1 MFFFRQSFTSDELGS
16 FDGQDTVTLRES
28 EKKLN
33 QLLKHRISSM
43 KISQQINLVA
53 PNVEEGT
60 NNMDESKTQTSQS
73 EEAAKFQT
81 TYEDALEEM
90 MSSVYEST
98 RLDPGKKRVGRIAE
112 NKVTTSSS
120 DGNHKNNIK
129 QISDEK
135 TDSDETCSRKGVAP
149 LLDRSSKV
157 DNVVE
162 SSHSKQSHIDS
173 KPMFDSISDNEY
185 SDLEGGDEKL
195 LEICRKNASEGGLK
209 TNKLSLPSFDAETIQ
224 EKDLESTKSVN
235 SSEDP
240 LKLSKKETSTIDS
253 SAIFIKASDRLKHVI
268 DNQRLPQDSDCN
280 KSGQSLRSK
289 LSDQINTIHKVGAP
303 SGGSLRGLKQNINR
317 DKLMPPGRMAS
328 LKPGTLFDLNNDKPQ
343 RQRPTLKRKLIPTAQ
358 NTLSGKTNAI
368 NASDIISKL
377 SENDLKKLI
386 TEHIGKLPT
395 PPNLQLINSSISS
408 SIKHNSSL
416 RSPFIANHTNQQF
429 PTWENNGSQ
438 DTNFQATNIKITN
451 TTTTDYSDRINCANS
466 KVIEDSESFWPSSTY
481 NQCWRRIRNDPRRG
495 GAQNMSTSNL
505 AYPSNEVFEKP
516 SYSTNATESQKNNAV
531 QVRGSLINSIYNPPD
546 LHIDPLKSPC
556 YDGSSTPNAFAI
568 NCYNTNMENQVIQ
581 QMNTDIET
589 SKSQAVMPVST
600 NPPVNYDN
608 VYGEQ
613 HPNIFQRPSLMGTP
627 SMYNY
632 SSAIQLQSPMSPYGA
647 NQDIRFQNY
656 PGHPQ
661 VRQNYPRY
669 SSSQSY
675 KEWKAEQNQEA
686 RNFSQATYYDRQA
699 GNRNNYQNNY
709 GWSQNTVS
717 QLSDS
722 NRDTANRYTRHD
734 STRQEITQNDSS
746 KKQEIPKADNGL
758 NKISKRDPRR
768 KSLEESME
776 KKEKANSNNSAQV
789 ETIKSSSHD
798 YRARVRSPSRDKIR
812 FRSYERSLDRRRY
825 PSNSSDRSSNHRKSK
840 SCDKD
845 SLQPKHDSDTH
856 LYQTKLHSDT
866 TSQKTGLCNG
876 FDKKFKIPK
885 IKRDTDEILS
895 CKTNIKDISINKST
909 GCKVSNSSIKQKNVS
924 TIEERQRNRDNVQLS
939 EDNLTET
946 RDFVNERKSIC
957 NEITVNEINMTK
969 PSEISVDNVI
979 GEGSQIT
986 STVKS
991 KDKVIEPK
999 EESMS
1004 NDEGSCVNVDQ
1015 TSPYRR
1021 SSRLNK
1027 LEKTRVLSGK
1037 SSKRE
1042 KHPAKQTGI
1051 KDDGTS
1057 IEDTLN
1063 EIDKVSDENI
1073 NELESNI
1080 DRQQDVFIRRVGIEL
1095 EIKNKTFEPDR
1106 LEKDSPELK
1115 TTDISKES
1123 ILNPSKTIKESQN
1136 FESRTEIA
1144 DIPPLSSTKPLD
1156 EDLEIGSEL
1165 NTEDL
1170 SKKST
1175 SVACTLSSIDTKL
1188 VDMNSKETAKQFI
1201 SSPGVSS
1208 DVILKERDTKET
1220 KKNNITDC
1228 AIDLSIKKR
1237 SNTSVVLNETE
1248 AVTELINVNQKPET
1262 VTQIIHK
1269 NCKVGDSLDISD
1281 IKSNESIP
1289 AKRKDTHTII
1299 KNRITPQ
1306 QLQDLL
1312 GVVISADKLQKVA
1325 DILAAE
1331 ENVSSGDLEN
1341 LDEQNKSLAQSSTE
1355 KSKNNTENVDQGN
1368 ISNLDSNGATDND
1381 NQMDPHENISVN
1393 NSISIKRKGG
1403 KKTYKRKVIWKKKKK
1418 NNVKPKLYIKND
1430 SSVPKTKK
1438 PTKKKNELDRLQD
1451 DISKYHDSEA
1461 IATASGLRL
1470 CRLNKEKPI
1479 LHLPSSTAHQVSKR
1493 NTADKC
1499 VKAKEISLSDN
1510 NTEYSSDSNS
1520 DFDAPMA
1527 KLTEKFKNKYRPVVS
1542 ENVDQKLISEKSV
1555 IDKKS
1560 EIDKPG
1566 GNATF
1571 TNKSV
1576 ENKNNEN
1583 LKSLNSYTMPSVNFI
1598 EGGPL
1603 NENLANNLELNDT
1616 TQSLT
1621 CKPDTTSNSI
1631 QEKLPTETCCETTSE
1646 RNADTDN
1653 KESNELVSISKSK
1666 PGRKSLSR
1674 NILSKYG
1681 IKKRKKNNWSVGII
1695 QKSKSKKRTKI
1706 IPLGNLDSLEK
1717 MSNNDELSEKNVT
1730 SSADCTLQ
1738 VATDSNETPNDAFDN
1753 IQKEGCFDYS
1763 DESYD
1768 HSRIVTDVSNSYK
1781 ELSDAAVMSISAL
1794 SNKNHNSDVVDKLY
1808 AKLSSGQESDGSL
1821 TDIQHL
1827 IGRRKSSS
1835 TSPSLEMTITNEAS
1849 SLSQCLVE
1857 EGIKTVNSCSE
1868 ELDSDSEIGTFA
1880 TKLFHDIDSSDN
1892 DALDNDLLSEGDLD
1906 IVKSPDKNIPLLFEN
1921 QVDRCKALLD
1931 TQQSFEPKAKIY
1943 ETSLPEGSNFS
1954 EFTHIMR
1961 KLKTCEMRQAEKIS
1975 TCVGGLEALSAE
1987 CGMMFLCTVK
1997 IFNRNC
2003 EFQTTLLEKLGQHV
2017 NETHHNSWW
2026 DGTCRECFV
2035 FFKQDLLSHDK
2046 ASIYTQS
2053 RAFCHLVRKHVPF
2066 VMKQNEQIGSST
2078 LKEGT

>member
-1 MFFFRQSFTSDELGS
+1 MLFFRQSFTSDELES
-16 FDGQDTVTLRES
+16 FDGQDTVALRES

-33 QLLKHRISSM
+33 QLLQHRLSSM
-43 KISQQINLVA
+43 KTSQKINFVA
-53 PNVEEGT
+53 PNVEERK

-120 DGNHKNNIK
+120 DGNHKNNNE
-129 QISDEK
+129 QISDKK
-135 TDSDETCSRKGVAP
+135 TDSDETCSGKGVAP

-162 SSHSKQSHIDS
+162 SSHSKQLHVDS

-195 LEICRKNASEGGLK
+195 LEICWKNASEGGLK
-209 TNKLSLPSFDAETIQ
+209 NNTLSLPSFDAEIIQ
-224 EKDLESTKSVN
+224 EKDLESSKSVN

-240 LKLSKKETSTIDS
+240 LKLSKKETSTINS
-253 SAIFIKASDRLKHVI
+253 STIFIKASDRLKHVI

-303 SGGSLRGLKQNINR
+303 SGGSLRGLKQNINH
-317 DKLMPPGRMAS
+317 DKLMPPSRLAS

-343 RQRPTLKRKLIPTAQ
+343 RPTFKRKPIPTAQ

-386 TEHIGKLPT
+386 TKHIGKLPT

-416 RSPFIANHTNQQF
+416 SSPFITNHTNQQF
-429 PTWENNGSQ
+429 PTWESNGSQ
-438 DTNFQATNIKITN
+438 DTNFQASNIKITN
-451 TTTTDYSDRINCANS
+451 TTTIDYSDRINCANS

-481 NQCWRRIRNDPRRG
+481 NQCWRRDPRRV

-516 SYSTNATESQKNNAV
+516 TYSTNATESQKNNAV
-531 QVRGSLINSIYNPPD
+531 QVRGSLVNSIYNPPD

-568 NCYNTNMENQVIQ
+568 NSYNTNMENQVIQ

-613 HPNIFQRPSLMGTP
+613 QPNIFQRPSLMGTP

-632 SSAIQLQSPMSPYGA
+632 SSAIQMQSPMSPYGA

-675 KEWKAEQNQEA
+675 REWKAEQNQEA
-686 RNFSQATYYDRQA
+686 RTYSQTSYYDRQA

-709 GWSQNTVS
+709 AWSQNTVS

-722 NRDTANRYTRHD
+722 NRDTANRYLRHD
-734 STRQEITQNDSS
+734 STRQEITQNDTS
-746 KKQEIPKADNGL
+746 KKQEIPKTHNIL
-758 NKISKRDPRR
+758 NKMSKRDPRR
-768 KSLEESME
+768 RSLEESME
-776 KKEKANSNNSAQV
+776 KKEKVNSDNSAQV

-798 YRARVRSPSRDKIR
+798 HRARTRSPSRDKNR
-812 FRSYERSLDRRRY
+812 FRAVRSLDRRRY
-825 PSNSSDRSSNHRKSK
+825 PSNSSDRSSNHRKPK

-845 SLQPKHDSDTH
+845 SLQHKHDKYTH

-866 TSQKTGLCNG
+866 ISQKTGLCNI
-876 FDKKFKIPK
+876 KSFKIPK
-885 IKRDTDEILS
+885 INRDTNEILS
-895 CKTNIKDISINKST
+895 CKTNVKDLSLNKST
-909 GCKVSNSSIKQKNVS
+909 GCKVSNSSIKQKNVP
-924 TIEERQRNRDNVQLS
+924 TIEERQKNRDNVQLS
-939 EDNLTET
+939 EDDLTET
-946 RDFVNERKSIC
+946 RDFDNESKSTC

-969 PSEISVDNVI
+969 PSEISVDNII
-979 GEGSQIT
+979 GEGSQMT

-999 EESMS
+999 EESVS

-1015 TSPYRR
+1015 NSPYRR
-1021 SSRLNK
+1021 SLRLNK
-1027 LEKTRVLSGK
+1027 LEKTKDLSGK
-1037 SSKRE
+1037 ASKRE
-1042 KHPAKQTGI
+1042 KHPAKQTEI

-1063 EIDKVSDENI
+1063 EIDKVSDKNI
-1073 NELESNI
+1073 NQPESNI
-1080 DRQQDVFIRRVGIEL
+1080 DCQQDSFIRRVGIEL
-1095 EIKNKTFEPDR
+1095 EIKNKTSEP
-1106 LEKDSPELK
+1106 EKDFPELK

-1156 EDLEIGSEL
+1156 EELEIGSEL

-1175 SVACTLSSIDTKL
+1175 SVVCSLSSIDAKL
-1188 VDMNSKETAKQFI
+1188 VDTNSKETAKQLI

-1237 SNTSVVLNETE
+1237 SNTSVVLNETV

-1262 VTQIIHK
+1262 VTHTTHK

-1281 IKSNESIP
+1281 IKSN
-1289 AKRKDTHTII
+1289 AKITADCKETHKII

-1331 ENVSSGDLEN
+1331 ENVSSSDLEN
-1341 LDEQNKSLAQSSTE
+1341 LDEKNKSLVQSSTE
-1355 KSKNNTENVDQGN
+1355 KSKNNTENVDQDN
-1368 ISNLDSNGATDND
+1368 ISNLDSNGDTLATDND

-1393 NSISIKRKGG
+1393 NSISIKRKGV

-1418 NNVKPKLYIKND
+1418 TNTKPKLYKKND
-1430 SSVPKTKK
+1430 NPEPKTRK

-1479 LHLPSSTAHQVSKR
+1479 LPSSTINSVSKR

-1527 KLTEKFKNKYRPVVS
+1527 KLAEKFKNKYRPVVS
-1542 ENVDQKLISEKSV
+1542 ENLNQKLISEQSV
-1555 IDKKS
+1555 IDKKP
-1560 EIDKPG
+1560 EINKPG
-1566 GNATF
+1566 SNATF
-1571 TNKSV
+1571 TIKSV

-1583 LKSLNSYTMPSVNFI
+1583 LKSLNSYTMPSLNFI

-1603 NENLANNLELNDT
+1603 NENLANNLKLNDT

-1621 CKPDTTSNSI
+1621 CKPKITCNSI
-1631 QEKLPTETCCETTSE
+1631 QEKLPSETCCEITSE
-1646 RNADTDN
+1646 QSNADTDN
-1653 KESNELVSISKSK
+1653 KEGIEPVSISKSK

-1681 IKKRKKNNWSVGII
+1681 IKKRKKNYWSVGII
-1695 QKSKSKKRTKI
+1695 QKSKSKKQTKI
-1706 IPLGNLDSLEK
+1706 IPLGNPDSLEK
-1717 MSNNDELSEKNVT
+1717 MTNNDELSEKNVT
-1730 SSADCTLQ
+1730 SSADCTLL

-1794 SNKNHNSDVVDKLY
+1794 SNKNHNRDVVDKLY
-1808 AKLSSGQESDGSL
+1808 AKLSSGQESDESL

-1827 IGRRKSSS
+1827 IGKKKSSS

-1849 SLSQCLVE
+1849 SQSQCLLE

-1892 DALDNDLLSEGDLD
+1892 DALDNELLSEGDLD
-1906 IVKSPDKNIPLLFEN
+1906 IVKPPDKNTPLLFEN
-1921 QVDRCKALLD
+1921 QVDRCKALLN
-1931 TQQSFEPKAKIY
+1931 TQQSFEPKAEIY
-1943 ETSLPEGSNFS
+1943 ETSLPVGSNFS

-1961 KLKTCEMRQAEKIS
+1961 KLKTCEMRQAEQRS

-1987 CGMMFLCTVK
+1987 CGISFLCTVK

-2066 VMKQNEQIGSST
+2066 VTKQNEEIGSST
-2078 LKEGT
+2078 LKEGK

>member
-1 MFFFRQSFTSDELGS
+1 MKTS
-16 FDGQDTVTLRES
+16 Q
-28 EKKLN
+28 
-33 QLLKHRISSM
+33 
-43 KISQQINLVA
+43 KINFVA
-53 PNVEEGT
+53 PNVEEGK
-60 NNMDESKTQTSQS
+60 NNMDESKTQTFQS
-73 EEAAKFQT
+73 EEAAKFKT
-81 TYEDALEEM
+81 TYDDALEEM

-98 RLDPGKKRVGRIAE
+98 RLDPGKKRAGRIAE

-120 DGNHKNNIK
+120 DGNHKNNNK
-129 QISDEK
+129 QIRGEK

-162 SSHSKQSHIDS
+162 SSHSKQLHVDS

-209 TNKLSLPSFDAETIQ
+209 TNTLSLPSFDAEIIQ
-224 EKDLESTKSVN
+224 EKDLESSKSVN

-240 LKLSKKETSTIDS
+240 LKLSKKETSTINS
-253 SAIFIKASDRLKHVI
+253 STIFIKASDRLKHVI

-303 SGGSLRGLKQNINR
+303 SGGSLRGLKKNINH
-317 DKLMPPGRMAS
+317 DKLMPPGRIAS

-343 RQRPTLKRKLIPTAQ
+343 RPTFKRKPIPTAQ

-416 RSPFIANHTNQQF
+416 SSPFITNHTNQQF
-429 PTWENNGSQ
+429 PTWESNGSQ

-481 NQCWRRIRNDPRRG
+481 NQCWRRSKNDPRRV
-495 GAQNMSTSNL
+495 GAQNMSTSNI

-516 SYSTNATESQKNNAV
+516 NYSTNANESQKNNAV
-531 QVRGSLINSIYNPPD
+531 QVRGSSINSIYNPPD

-568 NCYNTNMENQVIQ
+568 NSYNTNMENQVIW

-608 VYGEQ
+608 IYGEQ
-613 HPNIFQRPSLMGTP
+613 QPNIFQRPSLMGSP

-632 SSAIQLQSPMSPYGA
+632 SSAIQMPSPMSPYGA

-656 PGHPQ
+656 PCRPQ

-675 KEWKAEQNQEA
+675 REWKAEQNQEA
-686 RNFSQATYYDRQA
+686 RNFSQAKYYDRQA

-722 NRDTANRYTRHD
+722 NRDTANRYSRHD
-734 STRQEITQNDSS
+734 STRQEITQNDTSN
-746 KKQEIPKADNGL
+746 KQEFPKTDIIL

-768 KSLEESME
+768 RSLEESME
-776 KKEKANSNNSAQV
+776 KKEKANSDNSAQV
-789 ETIKSSSHD
+789 ETIRSSSHD
-798 YRARVRSPSRDKIR
+798 HRARVRSPSRDKNK
-812 FRSYERSLDRRRY
+812 FRSLNRRRY
-825 PSNSSDRSSNHRKSK
+825 PSNSSDRSSNHRKPK

-845 SLQPKHDSDTH
+845 SLHPKDTH

-866 TSQKTGLCNG
+866 ISQKTGLCNG
-876 FDKKFKIPK
+876 LQSFKIPK
-885 IKRDTDEILS
+885 IKRDTNEILS
-895 CKTNIKDISINKST
+895 CKTNVKDISINKST

-924 TIEERQRNRDNVQLS
+924 TIEEHQRNRDDVQLS
-939 EDNLTET
+939 EDDLTET
-946 RDFVNERKSIC
+946 RDFDDERKSIC

-969 PSEISVDNVI
+969 PSEISVDNII

-999 EESMS
+999 EESVS

-1015 TSPYRR
+1015 KSPYRR

-1027 LEKTRVLSGK
+1027 LEKTQVLSGTPL
-1037 SSKRE
+1037 KRE

-1057 IEDTLN
+1057 IDDTLN
-1063 EIDKVSDENI
+1063 EIDKVSDKNM

-1080 DRQQDVFIRRVGIEL
+1080 DRQQDGFIRRVGIEL
-1095 EIKNKTFEPDR
+1095 EIKSKTSEPDR
-1106 LEKDSPELK
+1106 LEKDFPEIK

-1123 ILNPSKTIKESQN
+1123 ILKPSKTFKESQN

-1144 DIPPLSSTKPLD
+1144 DVPPLSSTKPLD

-1175 SVACTLSSIDTKL
+1175 SVACTLSSIDAKL
-1188 VDMNSKETAKQFI
+1188 VDINCKETAKQMI

-1237 SNTSVVLNETE
+1237 SNNSEVLNETE
-1248 AVTELINVNQKPET
+1248 SVTELINVNQKPET
-1262 VTQIIHK
+1262 VTHK

-1281 IKSNESIP
+1281 IKSNAIITSQ
-1289 AKRKDTHTII
+1289 KDTLKVI

-1331 ENVSSGDLEN
+1331 ENVSSSDLEN
-1341 LDEQNKSLAQSSTE
+1341 LDEQNKSLVQSSTE
-1355 KSKNNTENVDQGN
+1355 KSKNNTENVDQDN
-1368 ISNLDSNGATDND
+1368 ISNLDSNGDTLATDND
-1381 NQMDPHENISVN
+1381 QMDPHENISVN

-1418 NNVKPKLYIKND
+1418 AITKPKVYKEND
-1430 SSVPKTKK
+1430 CTESKTKK

-1479 LHLPSSTAHQVSKR
+1479 LPSSTIQQVSKR

-1542 ENVDQKLISEKSV
+1542 ENANQKLISEQSV
-1555 IDKKS
+1555 IDKKP

-1566 GNATF
+1566 SNATF

-1576 ENKNNEN
+1576 KNNE
-1583 LKSLNSYTMPSVNFI
+1583 SLNSCTMPSLNFI

-1603 NENLANNLELNDT
+1603 NENFANNLKLDDT

-1621 CKPDTTSNSI
+1621 FKHEITSNSI
-1631 QEKLPTETCCETTSE
+1631 QEKLPSETCCETTSE
-1646 RNADTDN
+1646 QSNAVTDN
-1653 KESNELVSISKSK
+1653 KESNEPVPINKSK

-1681 IKKRKKNNWSVGII
+1681 IKKRKKNYWSVGII

-1706 IPLGNLDSLEK
+1706 IPLGNPDSLEK
-1717 MSNNDELSEKNVT
+1717 MSHNDEFLEKNVT

-1781 ELSDAAVMSISAL
+1781 ELSDAALMTISAL
-1794 SNKNHNSDVVDKLY
+1794 RNKNHNRDVVDKLY
-1808 AKLSSGQESDGSL
+1808 EKLSSGQERDEIL

-1827 IGRRKSSS
+1827 IGRKKSSS
-1835 TSPSLEMTITNEAS
+1835 TSPSLEITITNEAS
-1849 SLSQCLVE
+1849 SLSQCELE
-1857 EGIKTVNSCSE
+1857 EGIKTANSCSE

-1880 TKLFHDIDSSDN
+1880 TKLFHDIDSSVN

-1906 IVKSPDKNIPLLFEN
+1906 IVKSPDKNTPLLFEN

-1931 TQQSFEPKAKIY
+1931 TQQSYEPKAKIY
-1943 ETSLPEGSNFS
+1943 ETSLPVGSNFS

-1961 KLKTCEMRQAEKIS
+1961 KLKTCEMRQAEQRC

-1987 CGMMFLCTVK
+1987 CGMLFSCTVK

-2053 RAFCHLVRKHVPF
+2053 RAFCHLVRKHVPI
-2066 VMKQNEQIGSST
+2066 VMKQNEEIGSST
-2078 LKEGT
+2078 LKEGK